1 MIMTEQAALFT
12 VMEITLLIYHIL
24 KAKSTAGPI
33 AGNLSEE
40 ILHLVGQT
48 HKFCISL
55 FSVSF
60 QIWKARYSGA

>member
-12 VMEITLLIYHIL
+12 IMEITLLIHLIL

-40 ILHLVGQT
+40 IFHLVGQT
-48 HKFCISL
+48 QKFCISL

-60 QIWKARYSGA
+60 QI